1 MLMADRK
8 KWGHGKILC
17 LLLFFGLAC
26 AAGTALFFF
35 SSELQLEE
43 PEWSAQ
49 VVSSDGEPLR
59 IFTTADGHW
68 RLKTDLQHLDP
79 RFLHFLL
86 ACEDSRFYR
95 HPGVDGMALL
105 RAVGQFVT
113 NGRVISGASTI
124 TMQTVRLLHPRPR
137 TITSKVV
144 EMLEALRLQHQ
155 LGREE
160 ILTLYLSLAPYGG
173 NIEGIEAAT
182 RLYFNKSPQHL
193 TPSEAALLIALPQSP
208 ESRRPDR
215 FPGRAK
221 EARDHIL
228 RRLNEAGLL
237 SEEESAVAA
246 AVPVPTRR
254 FPMPFLAPQLALR
267 MHTAFPQQRLV
278 RTTLDGPTER
288 RLFALAFRAARELEP
303 GLTFAVLVVENDSR
317 RVIGY
322 LGSGDFFTD
331 SQLDLTRAVRS
342 PGSTLKPFI
351 YGMAFERG
359 LLHPQS
365 WIDDNPRRFGLYR
378 PRNFDGRFH
387 GEISVRE
394 ALHRS
399 LNVPAVAVLRRIGP
413 LRFVARLAEAGVHLR
428 FNGEA
433 DLPLALGGGGATL
446 EELVTLY
453 ADLADGGRIRPLL
466 WLEDFM
472 SEKTSDEIPR
482 LLSPVAAWY
491 VDDILK
497 DMPFPPG
504 QQGSRDVR
512 FKTGTSYGFRDAWAV
527 GYNRHY
533 TAGVWVGRPDGGS
546 GRSGTGSSLAVPLL
560 FKVFASL
567 PPHSPRAALPVPQGV
582 LQVRHVELPTSLK
595 RFEQPG
601 ISTSRSTVPLQIL
614 FPPDGSVLS
623 LLPGQGI
630 TLKAQGGTPPLH
642 WLCNGRPLPV
652 APGRSSV
659 RCNSDGIG
667 WSEAVVIDSEGD
679 QAGVRFKIEA
689 Q

>member
-1 MLMADRK
+1 MAEKK
-8 KWGHGKILC
+8 KWRCGKILC
-17 LLLFFGLAC
+17 LLLFCVLAC
-26 AAGTALFFF
+26 AAGTAAFIF
-35 SSELQLEE
+35 SPDLQREE

-49 VVSSDGEPLR
+49 VVSSDGESLR
-59 IFTTADGHW
+59 IFTTADGRW
-68 RLKTDLQHLDP
+68 RLKTELQHLDP

-105 RAVGQFVT
+105 RAVGQLVT

-137 TITSKVV
+137 TIVSKVV
-144 EMLEALRLQHQ
+144 EMLEALRLQQQ

-182 RLYFNKSPQHL
+182 RLYFNKSPQQL

-208 ESRRPDR
+208 ESYRPDR
-215 FPGRAK
+215 FPEQVKG
-221 EARDHIL
+221 ARDRIL

-237 SEEESAVAA
+237 SAEESAVATA
-246 AVPVPTRR
+246 MPVPTRR

-267 MHTAFPQQRLV
+267 LHTAFPQQRLV

-288 RLFALAFRAARELEP
+288 GLRALAFRVARELEP
-303 GLTFAVLVVENDSR
+303 GLTFAVLVVESDSR

-351 YGMAFERG
+351 YGIAFERG
-359 LLHPQS
+359 LLHPES
-365 WIDDNPRRFGLYR
+365 WIDDSPRRFGLYR
-378 PRNFDGRFH
+378 PRNFDGCFH

-413 LRFVARLAEAGVHLR
+413 LRFVARLAKAGVHLR
-428 FNGEA
+428 FKGEA
-433 DLPLALGGGGATL
+433 DLPLALGGGGVTL

-453 ADLADGGRIRPLL
+453 ADLADGGRIRPLR
-466 WLEDFM
+466 WLEN
-472 SEKTSDEIPR
+472 SIPEKASGESPR

-497 DMPFPPG
+497 AMPFPAG

-527 GYNRHY
+527 GYNRYY
-533 TAGVWVGRPDGGS
+533 TAGVWVGRPDGS
-546 GRSGTGSSLAVPLL
+546 FGRSGTGSSLAVPLL
-560 FKVFASL
+560 FNVFASL
-567 PPHSPRAALPVPQGV
+567 PPHSPRAALPVPPGV
-582 LQVRHVELPTSLK
+582 LQVRHVELPAALK
-595 RFEQPG
+595 RFEQLG
-601 ISTSRSTVPLQIL
+601 IWLSHTVPLQIL
-614 FPPDGSVLS
+614 FPLDGSVLP
-623 LLPGQGI
+623 LLPGQKI
-630 TLKAQGGTPPLH
+630 TLKVQGGTPPLH
-642 WLCNGRPLPV
+642 WLYNGRPLPV

-659 RCNSDGIG
+659 RCDSDGIG
-667 WSEAVVIDSEGD
+667 WSEAIVIDSEGD
-679 QAGVRFKIEA
+679 QAAVRFKIET

>member
-1 MLMADRK
+1 M
-8 KWGHGKILC
+8 KWRCGKILR
-17 LLLFFGLAC
+17 LLLFCVLAC
-26 AAGTALFFF
+26 AAGTAVFIF
-35 SSELQLEE
+35 SPNPQLEE

-49 VVSSDGEPLR
+49 VVSSDGESLR
-59 IFTTADGHW
+59 IFTTADGRW

-105 RAVGQFVT
+105 RAVGQLVT

-137 TITSKVV
+137 TVASKVV
-144 EMLEALRLQHQ
+144 EMVEALRLEQQ

-182 RLYFNKSPQHL
+182 RLYFNKSPQYL

-215 FPGRAK
+215 FPERAK
-221 EARDHIL
+221 EARDRIL
-228 RRLNEAGLL
+228 QRLNEVGLL
-237 SEEESAVAA
+237 SAEESAVAA

-267 MHTAFPQQRLV
+267 LHTAFPQQRFV

-288 RLFALAFRAARELEP
+288 HLHSLAFRVSHELEP

-322 LGSGDFFTD
+322 LGSGNFFTD

-351 YGMAFERG
+351 YGIAFERG
-359 LLHPQS
+359 LLHPES
-365 WIDDNPRRFGLYR
+365 WIDDSPCRFGLYR

-394 ALHRS
+394 ALQRS

-413 LRFVARLAEAGVHLR
+413 LRFVARLAKAGVLLR
-428 FNGEA
+428 FQGEA
-433 DLPLALGGGGATL
+433 NLPLALGGGGATL

-453 ADLADGGRIRPLL
+453 ADLADGGRIRPLR
-466 WLEDFM
+466 WLEDVIP
-472 SEKTSDEIPR
+472 EKPSGENPR
-482 LLSPVAAWY
+482 LLSPLAAWY

-527 GYNRHY
+527 GYNRYY
-533 TAGVWVGRPDGGS
+533 TAGVWVGRPDGS
-546 GRSGTGSSLAVPLL
+546 FGRSGTGSSLAVPLL
-560 FKVFASL
+560 FNVFASL
-567 PPHSPRAALPVPQGV
+567 PPHSPRAALPAPPGA
-582 LQVRHVELPTSLK
+582 LQVRHVQLPAALK
-595 RFEQPG
+595 RFDRPG
-601 ISTSRSTVPLQIL
+601 ISTSRSTVPLKIL
-614 FPPDGSVLS
+614 FPPDGSVLP
-623 LLPGQGI
+623 LLPGQKI

-652 APGRSSV
+652 TPGRSSV

-679 QAGVRFKIEA
+679 QVAVRFKIET